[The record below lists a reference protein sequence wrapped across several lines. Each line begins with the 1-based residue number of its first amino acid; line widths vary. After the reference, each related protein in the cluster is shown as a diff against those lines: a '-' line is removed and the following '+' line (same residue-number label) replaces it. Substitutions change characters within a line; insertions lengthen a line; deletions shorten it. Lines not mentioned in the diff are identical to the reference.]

1 MSRAPKGCK
10 SRSQLR
16 IIGGQWRGRKLAF
29 TPEPGLRPTTDRVRE
44 TLFNWLAPD
53 IHGARC
59 LDLYA
64 GSGAL
69 GLEALSR
76 GAARCDFVDTSSASL
91 RQIQL
96 HLNALGTAN
105 AGHCRP
111 GSALD
116 FLASNSDTWD
126 IVFVDPPF
134 GADLVEPSCALLNR
148 PGLLAQ
154 AALVYVETAKREQP
168 DFPHSWTLHREKQAG
183 EVCYRLFIVD
193 PG

>member
-1 MSRAPKGCK
+1 MSTTLTGPILATVDVQLLGEITRFTITPYKIAQGSSTLLY
-10 SRSQLR
+10 SRSEHLLYGNSKALVANSGNAPGSPIRADSGEKQGL
-16 IIGGQWRGRKLAF
+16 GR
-29 TPEPGLRPTTDRVRE
+29 V
-44 TLFNWLAPD
+44 
-53 IHGARC
+53 
-59 LDLYA
+59 
-64 GSGAL
+64 
-69 GLEALSR
+69 
-76 GAARCDFVDTSSASL
+76 
-91 RQIQL
+91 
-96 HLNALGTAN
+96 
-105 AGHCRP
+105 P

-116 FLASNSDTWD
+116 FLASTSDTWE